1 MPRDADNHAAG
12 QDDSGSVE
20 QSRLQRLLGYQ
31 ITRAQLQVHRKLVEH
46 LQTVSLR
53 PVEYSILVLIDSN
66 HGINQRQIGDTL
78 GISPPNLVGVINR
91 LIKKRLMRRVRSRLD
106 RRVQHL
112 HLTAEGARLLVEADA
127 IVGQFEQSLLSAIGG
142 TGHKQL
148 ERALRR
154 IQQL

>member
-1 MPRDADNHAAG
+1 MQRDVDTDAAVH
-12 QDDSGSVE
+12 DDGSVE

-46 LQTVSLR
+46 LQAFSLR

-78 GISPPNLVGVINR
+78 GISPPNLVGVITR
-91 LIKKRLMRRVRSRLD
+91 LIKKRLVRRVRSRLD

-112 HLTAEGARLLVEADA
+112 HLTAEGARLLVEAET
-127 IVGQFEQSLLSAIGG
+127 IVGQFEQSILAAIGSA
-142 TGHKQL
+142 GHDQL

>member
-1 MPRDADNHAAG
+1 MDVDTQATAPEGGDA
-12 QDDSGSVE
+12 VE

-31 ITRAQLQVHRKLVEH
+31 ITRAELHVHRKFVEH
-46 LQTVSLR
+46 LQAFALR

-78 GISPPNLVGVINR
+78 GISPPNLVGVITR
-91 LIKKRLMRRVRSRLD
+91 LIKKRLVRRVRSRLD

-112 HLTAEGARLLVEADA
+112 HLTAEGARLLVEAEA
-127 IVGQFEQSLLSAIGG
+127 IVGQFEQSILAAIGSD
-142 TGHKQL
+142 GHDHL